1 MFTGIIQDFGLVT
14 HFDKGLYQIKTNLDL
29 SNCND
34 GASISCNGV
43 CLTAME
49 IKKNNDD
56 VFTFLVNIGE
66 ETLHRTNLAQIIDK
80 NEKINLEKSLKI
92 GDEIGGHFV
101 YGHIDTIT
109 NIKDIIKLDNSWEFY
124 FEKNFNKNNKYITE
138 KASISIN
145 GISLT
150 IARVTEKNF
159 MISIIEHTY
168 NNTNLR
174 YLNLNSKVNIEFDY
188 LARFILKDE

>member
-1 MFTGIIQDFGLVT
+1 MFV
-14 HFDKGLYQIKTNLDL
+14 
-29 SNCND
+29 
-34 GASISCNGV
+34 
-43 CLTAME
+43 
-49 IKKNNDD
+49 
-56 VFTFLVNIGE
+56 
-66 ETLHRTNLAQIIDK
+66 
-80 NEKINLEKSLKI
+80 
-92 GDEIGGHFV
+92 
-101 YGHIDTIT
+101 
-109 NIKDIIKLDNSWEFY
+109 
-124 FEKNFNKNNKYITE
+124 E